1 MKAITVTE
9 KYYPARG
16 SQETK
21 ILQYYPPERKPHKDR
36 EQNIE
41 IKLIYMCIDNYV
53 FILSYFLTWAGLIQR
68 LEEEANV
75 YIPNSTK

>member
-53 FILSYFLTWAGLIQR
+53 FILSYLFDMSR
-68 LEEEANV
+68 FD
-75 YIPNSTK
+75 TKTGGGS

>member
-21 ILQYYPPERKPHKDR
+21 ILQYYPPERKPHR

-53 FILSYFLTWAGLIQR
+53 FILSYLFDMSR
-68 LEEEANV
+68 FD
-75 YIPNSTK
+75 TKTGGGS

>member
-16 SQETK
+16 SQGTK

-41 IKLIYMCIDNYV
+41 IKLTYMCIDNYV
-53 FILSYFLTWAGLIQR
+53 FILSYLFDMSRFDSRTGGG
-68 LEEEANV
+68 
-75 YIPNSTK
+75 S